1 MIPVVILLV
10 AAAVLVFVAAPLLR
24 VDAAQAEEQSRRI
37 GEASELQSR
46 HDMLLAALK
55 DLEDDRATGKL
66 DDADYES
73 LKTRLTAEAVEV
85 LFHRL
90 DVVERKRLIER
101 PHLAAHRRGQRRR
114 LAAGA
119 HVQGRRR
126 RRDLTQRNVEKRPS

>member
-55 DLEDDRATGKL
+55 DLEEDRATGKL

-85 LFHRL
+85 LKQLDAAQQRL
-90 DVVERKRLIER
+90 DEPEPVGPR
-101 PHLAAHRRGQRRR
+101 PL
-114 LAAGA
+114 
-119 HVQGRRR
+119 GR
-126 RRDLTQRNVEKRPS
+126 S